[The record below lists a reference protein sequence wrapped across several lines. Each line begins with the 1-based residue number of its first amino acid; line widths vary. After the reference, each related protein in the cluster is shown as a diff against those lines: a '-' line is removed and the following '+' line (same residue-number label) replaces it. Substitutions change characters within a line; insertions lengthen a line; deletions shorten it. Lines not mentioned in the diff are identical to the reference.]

1 MFFIKQ
7 NHLSKKLLV
16 ISSKTIF
23 DDFWMKHV
31 TKNVRFSVFASISD
45 SEYIFF
51 FLDDYLFYFENF
63 YNFQ

>member
-23 DDFWMKHV
+23 DDFWMKH
-31 TKNVRFSVFASISD
+31 NVRFSVFASNSD
-45 SEYIFF
+45 SEYIFY
-51 FLDDYLFYFENF
+51 FLDDYLFYFEIF
-63 YNFQ
+63 YNFH

>member
-23 DDFWMKHV
+23 DDFWMKHL
-31 TKNVRFSVFASISD
+31 TKNVRFSVFASNSD
-45 SEYIFF
+45 SEYIFY
-51 FLDDYLFYFENF
+51 FLDDYLFYFEIF
-63 YNFQ
+63 YNFH

>member
-23 DDFWMKHV
+23 DDFWMKHL
-31 TKNVRFSVFASISD
+31 TKNVRFSVFASNSD
-45 SEYIFF
+45 SEYIFY
-51 FLDDYLFYFENF
+51 FLDD
-63 YNFQ
+63 